1 MSGICDSVRNL
12 VCPFGRVGCVCV
24 CAGVGLNYCRTV
36 LHCCAL
42 FPFFGDRNF
51 GWLAVPQFHMDL
63 QDMGLVQRM
72 TLSLCFSLALGFN
85 ITCLE
90 LVKKH
95 PVAKKHHM

>member
-1 MSGICDSVRNL
+1 
-12 VCPFGRVGCVCV
+12 
-24 CAGVGLNYCRTV
+24 
-36 LHCCAL
+36 
-42 FPFFGDRNF
+42 
-51 GWLAVPQFHMDL
+51 MDL

-95 PVAKKHHM
+95 PVAKNIICEGKRGTWVCENMGYAFKVAIF